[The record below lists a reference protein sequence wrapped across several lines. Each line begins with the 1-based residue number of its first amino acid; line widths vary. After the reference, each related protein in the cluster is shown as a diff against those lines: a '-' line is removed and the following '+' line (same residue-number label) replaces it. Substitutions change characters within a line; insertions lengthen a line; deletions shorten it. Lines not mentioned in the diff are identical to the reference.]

1 MPHICAAGQQFCSMN
16 NPLLLQKLKR
26 NSHHA
31 VSICGVLE
39 VTTAAKSA
47 LRMVWPPTRI
57 TLAELIYQAFE
68 FQQICPAERRTILA
82 YDDFRVGSNEIRPLR
97 RNRTDRDIINPEKQT
112 SSVTVVALARASELF
127 AAERMERMRDPHKT
141 RCCDRNICTR
151 D

>member
-1 MPHICAAGQQFCSMN
+1 MN
-16 NPLLLQKLKR
+16 QVR
-26 NSHHA
+26 AST
-31 VSICGVLE
+31 CGVFSF
-39 VTTAAKSA
+39 TTAAKLT
-47 LRMVWPPTRI
+47 LRIVWPLTRI

-68 FQQICPAERRTILA
+68 FQQICPAEKRTIRA

-97 RNRTDRDIINPEKQT
+97 RNRANRDIINPEKET